1 MASCAYCGSFILFG
15 GVQDGEYRFCN
26 ENCQQRGFLT
36 AIAHRVPPEWLAEE
50 LRTVHGGT
58 CPKCNGPGPIDV
70 HTSHTVWSIL
80 VMTSWNSSPEVCCRS
95 CGFKSK
101 LGAMALSGVA
111 GWWGFPWGLI
121 MTPIQVGRN
130 FVGLVSGPDP
140 AQPSA
145 ELVNIVRL
153 TLAARLVEADQ
164 AEQQQ
169 KQQAAWQQQQPQ
181 QGWPQQG
188 VPPQAG

>member
-1 MASCAYCGSFILFG
+1 
-15 GVQDGEYRFCN
+15 V
-26 ENCQQRGFLT
+26 
-36 AIAHRVPPEWLAEE
+36 
-50 LRTVHGGT
+50 
-58 CPKCNGPGPIDV
+58 DV
-70 HTSHTVWSIL
+70 HTSHTVWSLL
-80 VMTSWNSSPEVCCRS
+80 VITSWNSSPEVCCRS

-140 AQPSA
+140 GQPSP
-145 ELVNIVRL
+145 ELANIIRL
-153 TLAARLVEADQ
+153 SLAAQLVAADQ

-169 KQQAAWQQQQPQ
+169 KQQAAWQQQQPAA
-181 QGWPQQG
+181 WPQQG
-188 VPPQAG
+188 APQR